1 MASGMANMVK
11 TMHTKGKKGKPAITT
26 RKPRVVK
33 ASKQTAAPAPAT
45 DDMGLGG
52 VINMGAKTIIGVGLL
67 GGLAGAMGGM
77 HIGGGGMPPGPPGV
91 P

>member
-11 TMHTKGKKGKPAITT
+11 DMHTKGKKGKPAIAT

-33 ASKQTAAPAPAT
+33 ASKQAAAPAT
-45 DDMGLGG
+45 DDMGLGNIIG
-52 VINMGAKTIIGVGLL
+52 LGAKTIIGVGLM

-77 HIGGGGMPPGPPGV
+77 HIGGGGMPPGPPL